1 MKKALLYGITA
12 SFFFAFTFILN
23 RSMNLSG
30 GYWLWGACLRYI
42 FMLPMLALALIPA
55 GGWKRTV
62 AEIKKAPGVW
72 ILWSTV
78 GFGLFYAPLC
88 LASVY
93 GESWFTASC
102 WQITIVA
109 GILLTPLFGK
119 PVPVKNLLLSSLI
132 LAGIFL
138 LMYSPGKMGGR
149 QIASSLLPLLIAAFS
164 YPLGNRKMM
173 QQCGNNLSTPER
185 VFGMTICSMPFWIA
199 AFIYSIGRSGLPS
212 AGQISQSLLVALFS
226 GVIATILFFKATDLV
241 KHNHVQ
247 LALIEATQCG
257 EVLFTLL
264 GGILFLRDPLP
275 GLSGVLGILLI
286 VAGMAAGALGGA
298 GR

>member
-1 MKKALLYGITA
+1 MKKALIYGITA

-42 FMLPMLALALIPA
+42 FMLPMLALALLPA
-55 GGWKRTV
+55 GGWKRTL

-78 GFGLFYAPLC
+78 GFGLFYGPLC

-93 GESWFTASC
+93 GESWFTAAC

-119 PVPVKNLLLSSLI
+119 PVPVKNLLLSMLI

-138 LMYSPGKMGGR
+138 LMYHPGEMAWR
-149 QIASSLLPLLIAAFS
+149 QIVSALVPLLIAAFS

-173 QQCGNNLSTPER
+173 QRCNNLSTLER
-185 VFGMTICSMPFWIA
+185 VFGMTLCSMPFWA
-199 AFIYSIGRSGLPS
+199 AASVYSCVRSGLPA
-212 AGQISQSLLVALFS
+212 AGQITQSVLVALFS

-275 GLSGVLGILLI
+275 SPAGVVGILLI
-286 VAGMAAGALGGA
+286 VAGMVAGALLGQ
-298 GR
+298 R